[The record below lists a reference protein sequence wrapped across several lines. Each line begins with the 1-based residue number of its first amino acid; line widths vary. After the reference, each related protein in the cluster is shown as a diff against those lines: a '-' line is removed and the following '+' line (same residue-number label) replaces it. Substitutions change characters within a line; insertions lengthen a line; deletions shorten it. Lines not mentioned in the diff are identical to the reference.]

1 MSSYHKILIV
11 DDDPLNVEIMKEI
24 LSAEYKCLEV
34 YSGEEALKAEK
45 AFKPDLILLDIM
57 MPGIDGY
64 EVCRRIRA
72 EETDRFTKIILVSGK
87 SMTSDRL
94 AGYAAGADDYITKP
108 FNDDELFAKVKVF
121 LKLKR
126 LEEVNSMKRDLVDLF
141 SHEAR
146 TPIASIV
153 GPAEMLAE
161 SRGLDP
167 DSKELADIILKGVRR
182 IADLV
187 NKTTMFSRLRSN
199 TAEWRE
205 SIDPVRCMLDALAG
219 KQKQIEDKSLCV
231 VEEILPACVVEGS
244 FEAIKEAVEMLIDK
258 SITYSAKGDSI
269 RVKTGVIGDFSFLC
283 VENSRKDGFD
293 AETCLGMIR
302 YITEIHGGTLQ
313 VDDSVFGGVS
323 VTLLFPCG
331 GAA

>member
-24 LSAEYKCLEV
+24 LSADYKCLEV
-34 YSGEEALKAEK
+34 YSGKEALKAEK

-87 SMTSDRL
+87 SMTQDRL
-94 AGYAAGADDYITKP
+94 KGYEAGADDYITKP
-108 FNDDELFAKVKVF
+108 FNDDELLAKVRVF

-126 LEEVNSMKRDLVDLF
+126 LEEVNSMKRDIIDMF

-161 SRGLDP
+161 NKGLDP
-167 DSKELADIILKGVRR
+167 DSKELAEIILKGVRR
-182 IADLV
+182 IAELV
-187 NKTTMFSRLRSN
+187 NKTTMFSRLKSN
-199 TAEWRE
+199 PALRE
-205 SIDPVRCMLDALAG
+205 SIDPVKCLLDALEG
-219 KQKQIEDKSLCV
+219 RQELLERKGLGVI
-231 VEEILPACVVEGS
+231 EEIMPSCAVAGS

-258 SITYSAKGDSI
+258 AAECSARADLLY
-269 RVKTGVIGDFSFLC
+269 VKTGVSGGFSFLC

-293 AETCLGMIR
+293 TEGSLGMIR
-302 YITEIHGGTLQ
+302 YITEMHGGTLN
-313 VDDSVFGGVS
+313 VEDSEHGGVS

-331 GAA
+331 GTA